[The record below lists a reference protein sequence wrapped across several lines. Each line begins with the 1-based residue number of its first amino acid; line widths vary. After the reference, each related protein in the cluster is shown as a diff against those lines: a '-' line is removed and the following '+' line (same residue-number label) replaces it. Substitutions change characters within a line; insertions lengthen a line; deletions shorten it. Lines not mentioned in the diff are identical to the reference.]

1 MAKKEI
7 TTKSKA
13 TASIKKSETK
23 SVKKATSSAASG
35 KTVNDYVKTIDADK
49 KDAFEKLRAIITKNI
64 PKGFEETISYN
75 MPAFV
80 VPHKLYPNGYHCK
93 PSEPLPFIS
102 IAAQKNAISVYH
114 MGMYMDKK
122 LYDWFVA
129 EYPKH
134 CKTKIDI
141 GKSCIKF
148 KKVDD
153 IPYNLVAELVK
164 KVTVKEWIANYE
176 SVLKK

>member
-1 MAKKEI
+1 MAK
-7 TTKSKA
+7 
-13 TASIKKSETK
+13 SEL
-23 SVKKATSSAASG
+23 
-35 KTVNDYVKTIDADK
+35 KTVSEYIKTIDEDRK
-49 KDAFEKLRAIITKNI
+49 PAFEKLREIISKNL
-64 PKGFEETISYN
+64 PKGFEECMSYG

-80 VPHKLYPNGYHCK
+80 VPHKIYPNGYHCK
-93 PSEPLPFIS
+93 PSEPLPFVS
-102 IAAQKNAISVYH
+102 IAAQKAAISVYH
-114 MGMYMDKK
+114 MGMYMDQN

-153 IPYNLVAELVK
+153 IPFKLIEELVK
-164 KVTVKEWIANYE
+164 KITVKEWIAKYE
-176 SVLKK
+176 SALRK